1 MRMDSGFRPHELYL
15 VDVECQAPFADAGSF
30 LRTRRRRIR
39 AGSRRSR
46 KRGLRGEFPAWGTIH
61 VMRQLPYPSAVTP
74 SAWIAGDGVRLG
86 IVSALSSSWFRASRS
101 PHTLGGDPVMHAQT
115 ATAAATTDGRYS
127 NFVPQATAQC
137 ILGPNRG

>member
-1 MRMDSGFRPHELYL
+1 MDSGFRPHELYL
-15 VDVECQAPFADAGSF
+15 VDAECQAPFADAGASED
-30 LRTRRRRIR
+30 TAASNQRRQAPFTEAR
-39 AGSRRSR
+39 ASRRVPGMGDNPRDAPAALAVSR
-46 KRGLRGEFPAWGTIH
+46 H
-61 VMRQLPYPSAVTP
+61 S
-74 SAWIAGDGVRLG
+74 SAWIAGGGVRLG